1 MIDLTS
7 YKSITPIVFLK
18 WEVPNFS
25 TAYLS
30 DYPISI
36 THDGN
41 TYTSIGNLLSVSS
54 VPNEL
59 KPSKGEL
66 TIGLSGVPSGSI
78 STIISQEIKGSKVWI
93 YRGYFNSTT
102 YSGIDLGGGANT
114 LLHFKGIVTN
124 YAISDDVDLGSG
136 IATSTIT
143 LTCNSAVEIL
153 SSKVSGR
160 RTNQADFPGVQDMS
174 RVQALANSNFNFGAP

>member
-7 YKSITPIVFLK
+7 YSSLESAILVK
-18 WEVPNFS
+18 WAVPNFS

-30 DYPISI
+30 DYNIPLTFGS
-36 THDGN
+36 DN
-41 TYTSIGNLLSVSS
+41 YTNIGNLLSVSS
-54 VPNEL
+54 VASEL

-66 TIGLSGVPSGSI
+66 TIGLSGVPTNSI
-78 STIISQEIKGSKVWI
+78 SDLMAQEIKGSEIWI
-93 YRGYFNSTT
+93 YRAYFNSQDHQPL
-102 YSGIDLGGGANT
+102 SLGGGNT
-114 LLHFKGIVTN
+114 QLHFKGIVTN
-124 YAISDDVDLGSG
+124 YSISDDIDLGSG

-153 SSKVSGR
+153 SNKYNGR
-160 RTNQADFPGVQDMS
+160 RTNQADFPGVSDMS